1 MNILTRNAVC
11 MFFFRKCVAS
21 CFIHFRDGVLIFF
34 NLFATFPLLVLPL
47 HVDIYLAI
55 SAPRLIKP
63 RLREL
68 SYN

>member
-1 MNILTRNAVC
+1 MHV
-11 MFFFRKCVAS
+11 FFFRKCVAS
-21 CFIHFRDGVLIFF
+21 YFIHLRDGVLIFL

-47 HVDIYLAI
+47 HRDIYVAI
-55 SAPRLIKP
+55 SASGLKT

>member
-21 CFIHFRDGVLIFF
+21 YFIDLL

-47 HVDIYLAI
+47 HRDIYVDI
-55 SAPRLIKP
+55 SASGLKT